1 MKKRLFALLM
11 TCGLAA
17 PVWAAVD
24 INSAT
29 QAELEALPGV
39 GPAKARAIIKYRE
52 KHGPF
57 RNLNDVVNVK
67 GMSRESVSRLGEELA
82 KAEPQPPGRHRK

>member
-1 MKKRLFALLM
+1 MKKITFALFVA
-11 TCGLAA
+11 CGLAA
-17 PVWAAVD
+17 PAWAALD
-24 INSAT
+24 INRAT

-67 GMSRESVSRLGEELA
+67 GMSRESVSRLGEALA

>member
-1 MKKRLFALLM
+1 MKKRLLVLLVA
-11 TCGLAA
+11 CGLASPA
-17 PVWAAVD
+17 WAALD

-29 QAELEALPGV
+29 QAELEALPGL
-39 GPAKARAIIKYRE
+39 GPARAWAIIKYRE

-57 RNLNDVVNVK
+57 GNLNDVVKVK

-82 KAEPQPPGRHRK
+82 KAEPRPPGRHGK